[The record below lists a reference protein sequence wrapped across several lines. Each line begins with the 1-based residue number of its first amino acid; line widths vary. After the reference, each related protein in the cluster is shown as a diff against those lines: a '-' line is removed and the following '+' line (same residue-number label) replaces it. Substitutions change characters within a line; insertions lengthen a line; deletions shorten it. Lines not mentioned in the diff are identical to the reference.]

1 MFQIDPSWSDR
12 ALSVLRII
20 TALLFLQHGLAK
32 LVGFPHVT
40 SFDNLQ
46 LFSLLGLAGLIEI
59 VGSLLLLVGLFTR
72 PAAFIMS
79 GEMAVAY
86 FMAHAPQG
94 FFPVLKPGRA
104 RSSILLCIPIF
115 CDCGWWLLE
124 PRQTNHEERLMWPC
138 RTWWATST
146 ASDAQSSSSLL

>member
-1 MFQIDPSWSDR
+1 MIKVDPVWSER

-32 LVGFPHVT
+32 FIGFPHVA

-46 LFSLLGLAGLIEI
+46 LFSLLGLAGVIEI

-86 FMAHAPQG
+86 FMAHAPRS
-94 FFPVLKPGRA
+94 FFPIQNQGELAALYCFVFLFFAVAGGG
-104 RSSILLCIPIF
+104 S
-115 CDCGWWLLE
+115 W
-124 PRQTNHEERLMWPC
+124 
-138 RTWWATST
+138 
-146 ASDAQSSSSLL
+146 SLDKLFTKRG

>member
-1 MFQIDPSWSDR
+1 
-12 ALSVLRII
+12 
-20 TALLFLQHGLAK
+20 
-32 LVGFPHVT
+32 
-40 SFDNLQ
+40 
-46 LFSLLGLAGLIEI
+46 
-59 VGSLLLLVGLFTR
+59 LLLVGLFTR